1 MNKAVTALYAPALV
15 DRWVYVGAIS
25 AENWTRHVSADGA
38 RTEEIQMS
46 YSTALD
52 NGIVCDITAE
62 YLDGEIGL
70 YIKNYRGG
78 TGAASVT
85 VNAKIGVPDAQGD
98 ILNPS
103 YTDEAT
109 ISFEIK
115 PELDANLPT
124 EITISQ
130 NRYTV
135 QTGET
140 LELQFADIQFA
151 DGQIPDGAQ
160 VNRDYFAAAENVVR
174 DADDESARFTF
185 DEAGRHILYAYASVN
200 GIDYIKEIAVTVG
213 STDAAITAEQY
224 ESLLYIRDGEYTE
237 ANVATLYF
245 EETGYGGED
254 MARWEASVRYD
265 GENATTVPEGSFEYS
280 LDVDENG
287 RWADFHIA
295 NPTCAGRIVFA
306 ISVNLN
312 DGEYTA
318 SREFSVDIEQL
329 TDADMA
335 KQLADMQTVYEV
347 ASGDSIT
354 FAYAGIQP
362 DVPQDQLAQYAG
374 WRRVYDVLCDG
385 VEYVDEDENGITFRF
400 DHSGRYALRARMYR
414 YGISLYRDIY
424 VYVDAVDRTV
434 SISPDA
440 YVVNRDGYADD
451 LVRYKL
457 AEYSIENSHILDSDQ
472 IAWSIDN
479 EDSFVLIRH
488 EDNPRFVKL
497 GITDQ
502 SRLATGENHVTVSL
516 AIEDEN
522 GYTQVWQEA
531 FTYTLHA
538 EMPDNLPS
546 GIVVNDPD
554 ILWNEEAGR
563 YEHRHIDPGA
573 RCRFVYDS
581 IDFAENADTELAAYV
596 ERSFNI
602 SSVERDGENYI
613 EWRDGEIYCEFN
625 VDATY
630 DIYANISYSSRSWTV
645 PIRIVVG
652 EGVNPD
658 WNVGL
663 NQKVWRMYKS
673 ASDQT
678 WIGSAGVWNANIYS
692 DERIAWTAE
701 CTNAGDARTAPG
713 LRFETHDGGYN
724 ADIFVENLESATCT
738 EDEPYYYTITVTDP
752 LSGSVRSWDTELW
765 ISEAPDQSP
774 LPEDITVQET
784 WNIYAGDM
792 IDFRWDAMQ
801 STGEGVLDSY
811 DEQWF
816 AYHFYDDVRTES
828 YHGGAIAWFMEP
840 GDYSVRA
847 VMGIGNMIYSKIIAV
862 HVDAL
867 PENKLNLELRR
878 SEGALYLDCIGDG
891 YDIGYAYAA
900 ADDSFEIVEW
910 TAMPVGDNGNAEL
923 RMEDGWDDGRGQHLR
938 LYNID
943 QSLFADGEEERTL
956 TFDITATAMQGDAE
970 YTAEGTISIKLL
982 RDLPENMPDT
992 LDIESDYYELT
1003 LDENGRAQL
1012 ELSHDQ
1018 IYWFGSGYVP
1028 ANAQVNRGYHFDYDY
1043 LVNERGVNIEDI
1055 ENGIRL
1061 TFTRDG
1067 EYCIRAAMGFGGWWC
1082 TREIVI
1088 RVGSGVIDAFE
1099 LNVEQ
1104 PDERVYTG
1112 SRFNWWMGNA
1122 AFDSRLVNGY
1132 NRVEWSIEPL
1142 QNDTGAELYIDNYVT
1157 DSDDEHAWLA
1167 NIHLRNV
1174 EAPLTGTLIYR
1185 VTATVYGRDDLAIA
1199 NGSRD
1204 FTVRLMDTAAPDTW
1218 PTAITAA
1225 QDQYAVNAGDGIDLY
1240 FRDIAP
1246 ANGEV
1251 PEDKHVYYDYHM
1263 HTPEGVD
1270 WWDIW
1275 EDDRHVGYHIQING
1289 EVGRF
1294 EINAA
1299 MYIGAYELTAPICI
1313 QVGDGTNPDWGF
1325 SLDQK
1330 VWRMYKSASDQ
1341 TWIGS
1346 AGVWNANIYSDE
1358 RIAWTAECTNAGDAR
1373 TAPGLRFE
1381 THDGG
1386 YNADIFVE
1394 NLESATCTEDEPY
1407 YYTITVTDPLS
1418 GSVRSWD
1425 TELWISE
1432 APDQSPLPEDIT
1444 VQETWNIYAGDMIDF
1459 RWDAMQSTGEG
1470 VLDSYD
1476 EQWFAY
1482 HFYDDVRTESY
1493 QGGTMAWF
1501 MSPGEYTVGAMM
1513 GVGNIIYTKLITVHV
1528 DSLPENRLNLELRKN
1543 VGALYLDC
1551 AEDGFEIASAY
1562 VAGDAAVEI
1571 AEWTAM
1577 PVGDNGNAELRMEEG
1592 WDDGRGQHLRL
1603 YNIDQSLFA
1612 DGEEERTL
1620 TFDITATAMQG
1631 DAECSAEG
1639 TISIR
1644 LLRNLPDDLPDD
1656 LDIESEGYELTLD
1669 ENGQARLELD
1679 YGLIYW
1685 FCNGNVPANVQVQYD
1700 YWADWDNMTGVAV
1713 EHLDYGKTLTFTQAG
1728 SYRIQAAA
1736 GFNGYWCTHDINIT
1750 VSAA

>member
-1 MNKAVTALYAPALV
+1 MNKAVAALYAPVLA
-15 DRWVYVGAIS
+15 DGRRVYLGTIS
-25 AENWTRHVSADGA
+25 ADNWTRRASADGA

-52 NGIVCDITAE
+52 DGIVCDITAE

-78 TGAASVT
+78 TGAARVT
-85 VNAKIGVPDAQGD
+85 VNARIGIPDAQGD

-115 PELDANLPT
+115 PERDANLPT
-124 EITISQ
+124 AITIPQ

-135 QTGET
+135 QTGEA
-140 LELQFADIQFA
+140 LELQFADIQLA
-151 DGQIPDGAQ
+151 DGQLPDGAQ

-185 DEAGRHILYAYASVN
+185 NEAGRYILYAYASVN

-213 STDAAITAEQY
+213 SADAAITAEQY
-224 ESLLYIRDGEYTE
+224 ETLLYIRDGEYTE

-245 EETGYGGED
+245 AETGYGGED

-295 NPTCAGRIVFA
+295 NPTCTGRIVFA

-335 KQLADMQTVYEV
+335 RQLVDMQTVYEV

-581 IDFAENADTELAAYV
+581 IDFAENADAELAAYV

-713 LRFETHDGGYN
+713 LRFETYDGGYN

-752 LSGSVRSWDTELW
+752 LSGAARSCNLELW
-765 ISEAPDQSP
+765 IDAAPEQTP
-774 LPEDITVQET
+774 LPEGIRYEKTGYT
-784 WNIYAGDM
+784 ISAGDM
-792 IDFRWDAMQ
+792 IEFRNEYIHPYISDGALPGGYDA
-801 STGEGVLDSY
+801 
-811 DEQWF
+811 QWF
-816 AYHFYDDVRTES
+816 DFVT
-828 YHGGAIAWFMEP
+828 
-840 GDYSVRA
+840 
-847 VMGIGNMIYSKIIAV
+847 
-862 HVDAL
+862 
-867 PENKLNLELRR
+867 
-878 SEGALYLDCIGDG
+878 
-891 YDIGYAYAA
+891 
-900 ADDSFEIVEW
+900 
-910 TAMPVGDNGNAEL
+910 
-923 RMEDGWDDGRGQHLR
+923 
-938 LYNID
+938 
-943 QSLFADGEEERTL
+943 
-956 TFDITATAMQGDAE
+956 
-970 YTAEGTISIKLL
+970 
-982 RDLPENMPDT
+982 
-992 LDIESDYYELT
+992 
-1003 LDENGRAQL
+1003 
-1012 ELSHDQ
+1012 
-1018 IYWFGSGYVP
+1018 
-1028 ANAQVNRGYHFDYDY
+1028 
-1043 LVNERGVNIEDI
+1043 
-1055 ENGIRL
+1055 
-1061 TFTRDG
+1061 
-1067 EYCIRAAMGFGGWWC
+1067 
-1082 TREIVI
+1082 
-1088 RVGSGVIDAFE
+1088 
-1099 LNVEQ
+1099 
-1104 PDERVYTG
+1104 
-1112 SRFNWWMGNA
+1112 
-1122 AFDSRLVNGY
+1122 
-1132 NRVEWSIEPL
+1132 
-1142 QNDTGAELYIDNYVT
+1142 ND
-1157 DSDDEHAWLA
+1157 
-1167 NIHLRNV
+1167 
-1174 EAPLTGTLIYR
+1174 
-1185 VTATVYGRDDLAIA
+1185 
-1199 NGSRD
+1199 
-1204 FTVRLMDTAAPDTW
+1204 
-1218 PTAITAA
+1218 
-1225 QDQYAVNAGDGIDLY
+1225 
-1240 FRDIAP
+1240 
-1246 ANGEV
+1246 
-1251 PEDKHVYYDYHM
+1251 
-1263 HTPEGVD
+1263 
-1270 WWDIW
+1270 
-1275 EDDRHVGYHIQING
+1275 
-1289 EVGRF
+1289 
-1294 EINAA
+1294 
-1299 MYIGAYELTAPICI
+1299 
-1313 QVGDGTNPDWGF
+1313 
-1325 SLDQK
+1325 
-1330 VWRMYKSASDQ
+1330 
-1341 TWIGS
+1341 
-1346 AGVWNANIYSDE
+1346 
-1358 RIAWTAECTNAGDAR
+1358 
-1373 TAPGLRFE
+1373 GLR
-1381 THDGG
+1381 
-1386 YNADIFVE
+1386 
-1394 NLESATCTEDEPY
+1394 EDAY
-1407 YYTITVTDPLS
+1407 
-1418 GSVRSWD
+1418 W
-1425 TELWISE
+1425 
-1432 APDQSPLPEDIT
+1432 
-1444 VQETWNIYAGDMIDF
+1444 YAKYIWF
-1459 RWDAMQSTGEG
+1459 
-1470 VLDSYD
+1470 D
-1476 EQWFAY
+1476 E
-1482 HFYDDVRTESY
+1482 
-1493 QGGTMAWF
+1493 
-1501 MSPGEYTVGAMM
+1501 PGEYTVDAMM
-1513 GVGNIIYTKLITVHV
+1513 GIGNIIYTAPIRITVAEA
-1528 DSLPENRLNLELRKN
+1528 PENRLHIN
-1543 VGALYLDC
+1543 VYPWNHKLYQEAADNSGQFMGNIALDN
-1551 AEDGFEIASAY
+1551 A
-1562 VAGDAAVEI
+1562 DAFNGMV
-1571 AEWTAM
+1571 EWTAE
-1577 PVGDNGNAELRMEEG
+1577 PIGDVGDGELFIETGSDGGVGGAMILRNFGSGHERIPEG
-1592 WDDGRGQHLRL
+1592 DDSRIVTFH
-1603 YNIDQSLFA
+1603 IA
-1612 DGEEERTL
+1612 AAATKDGVVYTGESDLEFE
-1620 TFDITATAMQG
+1620 
-1631 DAECSAEG
+1631 
-1639 TISIR
+1639 
-1644 LLRNLPDDLPDD
+1644 LLRNLPDDLPTDIEIAQD
-1656 LDIESEGYELTLD
+1656 SYDVTIGENGTAELDIPFDNFGDFIDGVVPPTAVRIMGVNADDIPGAAIEKNGGYYHIEFAQPGTYQLD
-1669 ENGQARLELD
+1669 AYMGF
-1679 YGLIYW
+1679 YGW
-1685 FCNGNVPANVQVQYD
+1685 FCHHPIRVTV
-1700 YWADWDNMTGVAV
+1700 
-1713 EHLDYGKTLTFTQAG
+1713 
-1728 SYRIQAAA
+1728 RAAE
-1736 GFNGYWCTHDINIT
+1736 
-1750 VSAA
+1750 